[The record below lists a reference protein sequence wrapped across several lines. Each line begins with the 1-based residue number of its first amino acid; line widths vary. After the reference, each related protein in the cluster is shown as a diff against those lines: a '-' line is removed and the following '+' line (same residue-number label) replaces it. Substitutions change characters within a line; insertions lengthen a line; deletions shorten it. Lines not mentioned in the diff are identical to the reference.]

1 MNYQIAPWISLV
13 AAIIVTTVIWIII
26 LDFDNQSHK
35 LEFIALTEKITLQI
49 EDSLETHE
57 QVLRGFEGLFSAS
70 IEVTPL
76 EFTNF
81 FYIQKIPERFPD
93 LQGVGY
99 IEHVSSEKEKKLL
112 TQKLKNYGIEYEIYP
127 EGTRSEYYPVVFLEP
142 QDFRNKRAIGYDV
155 YSEEIRREAVEK
167 SKEMEK
173 TVLTGKIIL
182 VQETEENIQ
191 NGFLMLLPVYSLEEN
206 TGEISKFQGFVYS
219 VFRMNDFV
227 EGILGSEIF
236 NDIEVK
242 IFDGVPEEKNQ
253 FFSSGYFGFNPSGNV
268 FSHNQILEFGE
279 RTWSIT
285 YVGDLP
291 NAQNIQNTRLIIPI
305 TGYAMSFLLF
315 YSFFLFSK
323 NIKLNKTMI
332 KQERISVLGE
342 LASRFSHDIRNPLSN
357 IQLAIGIIKHKKELE
372 SNKDIEE
379 KFQIIEKNL
388 DRISHQVENV
398 LDFVRIHPLQK
409 EKLNLTQL
417 LIESIDSLTVP
428 KNIKINLPKNDA
440 ISFVDSY
447 QIQIVFKNLITN
459 SIQAIGEKEGEITI
473 KIIDALTETIIE
485 FVDSGPGLSGL
496 NSKEIFEI
504 LTTTKQTGT
513 GLGLVTCKQ
522 IIENHGGT
530 IEVKEKP
537 TKFTIKIP
545 KE

>member
-1 MNYQIAPWISLV
+1 MNYQIAPLIALFASIV
-13 AAIIVTTVIWIII
+13 VTTIIWIII
-26 LDFDNQSHK
+26 LDFDNQSQK
-35 LEFIALTEKITLQI
+35 LEFISLTEKMTLQI

-70 IEVTPL
+70 IEVTPT

-81 FYIQKIPERFPD
+81 FNIQKIHERFPD

-99 IEHVSSEKEKKLL
+99 ISHVSSEEEKILL
-112 TQKLKNYGIEYEIYP
+112 MQKMENYGIEYEIHP
-127 EGTRSEYYPVVFLEP
+127 EGIRSEYYPVVFLEP
-142 QDFRNKRAIGYDV
+142 QDFRNNRAIGYDV

-167 SKEMEK
+167 SKEIEK

-191 NGFLMLLPVYSLEEN
+191 NGFLMLLPVYSLEEK
-206 TGEISKFQGFVYS
+206 TGEISRFQGFVYS

-227 EGILGSEIF
+227 EGILGTEIF
-236 NDIEVK
+236 KDIEVK
-242 IFDGVPEEKNQ
+242 IYDGAPEEKNQ
-253 FFSSGYFGFNPSGNV
+253 FFSSDYFSSSPRRNG

-279 RTWSIT
+279 RTWSIA
-285 YVGDLP
+285 YVGGIP
-291 NAQNIQNTRLIIPI
+291 NAQSFQDARLIIPI
-305 TGYAMSFLLF
+305 TGYTMSFLLF

-323 NIKLNKTMI
+323 NIKLTKTMI
-332 KQERISVLGE
+332 KQERISALGE

-357 IQLAIGIIKHKKELE
+357 IQLALGIIKQKKNLE
-372 SNKDIEE
+372 SNDIKE

-398 LDFVRIHPLQK
+398 LDFVRIHPLEK
-409 EKLNLTQL
+409 EKFNLNAL
-417 LIESIDSLTVP
+417 LIESINSLTIP
-428 KNIKINLPKNDA
+428 KNIKINLPKNDV
-440 ISFVDSY
+440 ISFVDPF

-459 SIQAIGEKEGEITI
+459 AVQAIGEKEGEINI
-473 KIIDALTETIIE
+473 KIIDGLTESIIE
-485 FVDSGPGLSGL
+485 FIDSGPGLTDL

-537 TKFTIKIP
+537 TTFTIKIP
-545 KE
+545 KK